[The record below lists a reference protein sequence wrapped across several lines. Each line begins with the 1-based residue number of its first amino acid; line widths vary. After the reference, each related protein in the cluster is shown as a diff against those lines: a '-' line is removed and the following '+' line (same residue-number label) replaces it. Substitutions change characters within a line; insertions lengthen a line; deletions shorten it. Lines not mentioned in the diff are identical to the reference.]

1 MTAILERTDPQL
13 AGLIEAERARQHDTL
28 CLIPSE
34 NHASAAVRA
43 ASASVLT
50 DKYSEGYPGKR
61 YYQGNAVIDEV
72 ETLAAERARSL
83 FGADHANVQALSG
96 AAANLATYAALLEP
110 CVRCPPAS
118 SDMPSTVSP
127 GSSSAA

>member
-72 ETLAAERARSL
+72 ETLAAGRARSL
-83 FGADHANVQALSG
+83 FGADHANVQALS
-96 AAANLATYAALLEP
+96 ARRRTWP
-110 CVRCPPAS
+110 PTPRCS
-118 SDMPSTVSP
+118 SP
-127 GSSSAA
+127 GTRCWACRSTPAGT